1 MALGGPHASIDV
13 VQPCVAKPIEASPA
27 ATSRCARPA
36 PFRQRRTFGS
46 MGGRILHPPSGRAH
60 RFVGRGGLKP
70 ALRGVGVVGWK
81 PTLQRVAA
89 GGCSFDGG
97 ETCTD

>member
-27 ATSRCARPA
+27 ATPRCARPA

-60 RFVGRGGLKP
+60 RLVEGGRRGGLKP
-70 ALRGVGVVGWK
+70 ALRGMVGWK
-81 PTLQRVAA
+81 STLRR
-89 GGCSFDGG
+89 
-97 ETCTD
+97 